1 MRCSS
6 PAIILSTLSALS
18 LCGCGEAVFRNGLAA
33 GEVARDHRERWHESF
48 FFGTLEGRG
57 EHLDGICPGGWAEV
71 RVEASF
77 LQALLSWSTLGIYT
91 PTSVT
96 VVCAAPRGVYIGA
109 PSELSLPAP
118 CR

>member
-1 MRCSS
+1 MLR
-6 PAIILSTLSALS
+6 STLVVSLAGLS
-18 LCGCGEAVFRNGLAA
+18 LCGCGGVVFRNGASA
-33 GEVARDHRERWHESF
+33 GEVARGYRERWHESF
-48 FFGTLEGRG
+48 FFGAVEGGR
-57 EHLDGICPGGWAEV
+57 ERLDAICPGGWAET

-109 PSELSLPAP
+109 PSELPLPPP

>member
-1 MRCSS
+1 MRSIL
-6 PAIILSTLSALS
+6 AIFLSALSALS
-18 LCGCGEAVFRNGLAA
+18 LSGCGEVVFRNGLPA
-33 GEVARDHRERWHESF
+33 GEVARDHREGWHESF
-48 FFGTLEGRG
+48 FFGTFEGRR
-57 EHLDGICPGGWAEV
+57 ERLDAICPRGWAEV

-91 PTSVT
+91 PTSIT

-109 PSELSLPAP
+109 PSELPLPPA